1 MVVRGLGD
9 FTLEANESSVSTL
22 SDEKIEF
29 LQVLLNAAHVVGND
43 VTSQTKIELSSDTLT
58 RLERNSYAMLT
69 RDAATTWKLRSF
81 LMNQSADRYTPESF
95 SAFLDECGHGVD
107 EELIHG
113 FVDAYV
119 QGKSQSLRNQ
129 LLNELIGRES
139 PITGSIGPLLAARRL
154 LELYQGKLVKQ
165 F

>member
-1 MVVRGLGD
+1 
-9 FTLEANESSVSTL
+9 
-22 SDEKIEF
+22 
-29 LQVLLNAAHVVGND
+29 
-43 VTSQTKIELSSDTLT
+43 
-58 RLERNSYAMLT
+58 
-69 RDAATTWKLRSF
+69 
-81 LMNQSADRYTPESF
+81 MNQSADRYTPESF